1 MMDKVR
7 VYNGKV
13 DLVMKNGKL
22 AKLAGQTVV
31 VTGMV
36 ASVRYLFTR
45 DRQPFVSAILEDID
59 GRVEVMAWPKV
70 YAITRNLWQEGNML
84 MVGGKVRLRD
94 DRAQLTCDYVRH
106 YQPEAAQDG
115 EPDKEEKGK
124 AK

>member
-1 MMDKVR
+1 MKNKVR
-7 VYNGKV
+7 VHNGRV
-13 DLVMKNGKL
+13 VMKNGKP

-31 VTGMV
+31 VAGMV
-36 ASVRYLFTR
+36 ASVRHLFTR

-59 GRVEVMAWPKV
+59 GRVEVIVWPKV
-70 YAITRNLWQEGNML
+70 YASTRDLWQEGNL
-84 MVGGKVRLRD
+84 LLVGGKARLRD
-94 DRAQLTCDYVRH
+94 DRQLNCDYARR